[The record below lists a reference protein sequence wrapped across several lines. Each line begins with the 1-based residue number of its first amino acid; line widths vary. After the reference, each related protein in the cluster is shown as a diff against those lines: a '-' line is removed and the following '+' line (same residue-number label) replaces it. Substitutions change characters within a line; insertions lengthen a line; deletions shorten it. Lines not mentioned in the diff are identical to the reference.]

1 MKSLHFSVVDLSFV
15 IDLSATSAV
24 MSGERHHIWLPLQ
37 MSKRTIGKRNYGI
50 MLIAVLRFRIHLVS
64 ILPSVRKVWA
74 IYENVIF

>member
-24 MSGERHHIWLPLQ
+24 MSGETSYLAAFT

-64 ILPSVRKVWA
+64 ILPSVRKVRA